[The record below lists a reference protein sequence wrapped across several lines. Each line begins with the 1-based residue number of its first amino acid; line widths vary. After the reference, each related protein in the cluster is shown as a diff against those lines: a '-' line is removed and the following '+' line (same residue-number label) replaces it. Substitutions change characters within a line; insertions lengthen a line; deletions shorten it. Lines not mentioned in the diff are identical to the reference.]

1 LLLISLSN
9 HWKGIPRIESTVLF
23 GLAGWL
29 ERVHG
34 TDIGDDVRATGGLD
48 WFSLRSFGSCWFGN
62 GLLESLEIESVRS
75 HSDNRAFFG
84 SFCYRLCLLLSA
96 AKMLLLRINP
106 SSLS

>member
-1 LLLISLSN
+1 L
-9 HWKGIPRIESTVLF
+9 KVLF
-23 GLAGWL
+23 SLGWL

-34 TDIGDDVRATGGLD
+34 TDIGDDDIRVNHGLD
-48 WFSLRSFGSCWFGN
+48 WFALRSFGSRWIGN

-84 SFCYRLCLLLSA
+84 SFCSRRCLLLSA
-96 AKMLLLRINP
+96 AKVLLLRINP